1 MQRKVLIISFF
12 SFTNSF
18 ILYMISRKRFLIL
31 ETKWSLRLVLR
42 YTLPMDLHFLVA
54 NFSYVAIFILMLTN
68 GVMNFPSSQFL
79 YVICGYFIATSSLL
93 FIPTIIAGALGNTI
107 GNTITFLLV
116 KKYDKPFARKLLMV
130 DENTFTKIHTALHA
144 TFSRRGM
151 WWIFVGKLIP
161 SVKAFIPIVAGLANT
176 NTKLTSFLFLLASTL
191 WAIGITSIGYFFGE
205 HVNFKS
211 ITAVSLL
218 VACIVIFFVYRTFQ
232 KQIKK

>member
-1 MQRKVLIISFF
+1 
-12 SFTNSF
+12 
-18 ILYMISRKRFLIL
+18 
-31 ETKWSLRLVLR
+31 
-42 YTLPMDLHFLVA
+42 
-54 NFSYVAIFILMLTN
+54 
-68 GVMNFPSSQFL
+68 MNFPSSQFL

-93 FIPTIIAGALGNTI
+93 FIPTIIAGALGNTV
-107 GNTITFLLV
+107 GNIITFLLV

-130 DENTFTKIHTALHA
+130 DESTFTKIHTALHA

-176 NTKLTSFLFLLASTL
+176 NTKLTLILFLLASTL